1 MAKEVMLSGDMEEI
15 IYRDGVLSGTGSYD
29 GELGVFLKAGMP
41 EAYTGETTVIPKAGD
56 DIILPTRDTVV
67 REDITVKQ
75 VPYYA
80 VSNEAGGS
88 TVYIAKE

>member
-1 MAKEVMLSGDMEEI
+1 MAREIMLNGDMEDLQ
-15 IYRDGVLSGTGSYD
+15 YRDGILSGSGSFQ
-29 GELGVFLKAGMP
+29 GELGVFLKEGLP
-41 EAYTGETTVIPKAGD
+41 DDYRGETTVIPKARD
-56 DIILPTRDTVV
+56 DVILPTRDTVV

-80 VSNEAGGS
+80 VSNEAGGN